1 MSAQGRG
8 GNAPLVPPETPL
20 ARTSSRTTRNV
31 QLSESKL
38 RKYSRN
44 IAALQRSTRK
54 ARATTGDLISQ
65 SETDG
70 ENDAGA
76 GTDAEAA
83 DRDSA
88 AIASAQEADLI
99 EERLFGTL
107 TATTH
112 VVSDRFNLPIGHV
125 LLSRGG
131 SSASKQA
138 FTAGGSGAA
147 GAAGPAAGADFIG
160 GRPGNRRTGSAASM
174 AMQQTPDDSFIP
186 ESSFVHNP
194 LNRRIPPP
202 SPRVR
207 QQSGHGRDQGTR
219 NKGKGK
225 HDVGSKEMD
234 RDPTVTSAP
243 PAASGT
249 SNKDRG
255 AAAFVGSD
263 VIPLPV
269 GDVEIQ
275 EALILEDILFV
286 LMGIEGQYIHYAP
299 SYDPTNPAHRLRG
312 ATFTIDPTL
321 DASLRDLTDRVLVLA
336 TFYTSVLAFV
346 ELESSLE
353 FGTVIHA
360 LCASVREQLR
370 DYETLVVQLEHQMET
385 SPTFTLQK
393 LWFYVHPTIRTLSL
407 IHALTGYIASI
418 THADILEDDDDDS
431 SDEDDDNEDDDDDDD
446 LEDDDDSD
454 EGSMSEGDLSE
465 SEAERRKR
473 RRRRKRR
480 KQREREE
487 LANDQS
493 LERERRALLG
503 LDDDEDGAGGGK
515 ASTGLGDGRE
525 ARLKGGIV
533 RGGEV
538 LSLLWDRMQKMSGDP
553 KAHALYAS
561 LFLRASQ
568 PYVRTLLLW
577 ITTGHLSDTYSEFMV
592 MEDARVTRASLESDP
607 TDEYWER
614 RYTLRDET
622 VLANLERRKAY
633 AALEAQAQAAGE
645 EEIEAA
651 AAVEGGWDE
660 DLGLGLGP
668 GAGALAAQQLL
679 QQQQGGGGAVGRG
692 IFTGGAKIPG
702 FLQPW
707 KHKILLAGKYL
718 NVIRECGVEV
728 MGAPAPGADG
738 AAKGGVDGNVDGRGD
753 GGSALIDGTLV
764 WPAGLKGGLDALNG
778 DENELIEMNT
788 DDFFQRIEAAYQRA
802 NEALLRLLLHD
813 QHIIERLRSL
823 KHYFF
828 LSQSDYFNSF
838 LEQAKGELRKY
849 VIPQKL
855 RETTTTRLQ
864 THLGMVLGSS
874 SCVGFGDP
882 YREDIRIEIA
892 TEGAYDQLQ
901 RIAETKGGIEAARAQ
916 AEKKRSAKS
925 KPEQYRLLELLQFDI
940 TVKFPVSLIISKKNI
955 LRWQFVQRCI
965 IHLKV
970 SERQLVEVW
979 LEHQEDAWREQTPS
993 HPELKRWK
1001 TRVFQLRHRMMFFV
1015 QQVLAFVTF
1024 EVIEPNWRE
1033 LEAKMAGVQTVDQF
1047 MRDHLGFL
1055 NTCRNEC
1062 MLTDYRY
1069 LRFLRQLMRAIA
1081 VFCESRREFQEQ
1093 LMKER
1098 TAMREHEMS
1107 EQAGDRLKLADGVE
1121 HYIGRIEESW
1131 EKNFKV
1137 FRDVV
1142 TLLSTTDNP
1151 AALPLSYRLQSAVV

>member
-1 MSAQGRG
+1 MSANDRG
-8 GNAPLVPPETPL
+8 AGAALVPPETPL
-20 ARTSSRTTRNV
+20 ARTSRTTRNV

-44 IAALQRSTRK
+44 VAALQRSTRK
-54 ARATTGDLISQ
+54 VIATTTDLVPH

-70 ENDAGA
+70 ENDA
-76 GTDAEAA
+76 A
-83 DRDSA
+83 DRID
-88 AIASAQEADLI
+88 AD
-99 EERLFGTL
+99 
-107 TATTH
+107 TA
-112 VVSDRFNLPIGHV
+112 DRV
-125 LLSRGG
+125 
-131 SSASKQA
+131 
-138 FTAGGSGAA
+138 
-147 GAAGPAAGADFIG
+147 
-160 GRPGNRRTGSAASM
+160 
-174 AMQQTPDDSFIP
+174 MQQTPDDSFMP
-186 ESSFVHNP
+186 ESSFVRNP
-194 LNRRIPPP
+194 LNRRIPPA

-207 QQSGHGRDQGTR
+207 LQSSQGHGG
-219 NKGKGK
+219 GKSRREPA
-225 HDVGSKEMD
+225 SKDMD

-243 PAASGT
+243 PASSGT
-249 SNKDRG
+249 SKGKG

-263 VIPLPV
+263 VIPLPF
-269 GDVEIQ
+269 GDVLIQ

-286 LMGIEGQYIHYAP
+286 LMGIEGQYIHYAA
-299 SYDPTNPAHRLRG
+299 SYDLTNPADRLRG

-321 DASLRDLTDRVLVLA
+321 DPSLRDLTERVLVLA

-370 DYETLVVQLEHQMET
+370 DYETLIVQLEHQMET

-407 IHALTGYIASI
+407 IHALTSYIASI

-431 SDEDDDNEDDDDDDD
+431 SDEEDDIDEEDEEEDD
-446 LEDDDDSD
+446 LDDGGTE
-454 EGSMSEGDLSE
+454 EGSASDGDVSE

-473 RRRRKRR
+473 KRRRRRR

-515 ASTGLGDGRE
+515 ASTGPGEGRE

-553 KAHALYAS
+553 TAHALYAS
-561 LFLRASQ
+561 IFLRAAQ
-568 PYVRTLLLW
+568 PYIRTLLLW

-668 GAGALAAQQLL
+668 GAGALAVQQLL
-679 QQQQGGGGAVGRG
+679 QQQQQGGTGGRG

-718 NVIRECGVEV
+718 NVIRECGVEI
-728 MGAPAPGADG
+728 MGAPAAGASKGAGGLDG
-738 AAKGGVDGNVDGRGD
+738 DQDGSGA
-753 GGSALIDGTLV
+753 GGSAVVDGTLV
-764 WPAGLKGGLDALNG
+764 WPAGLKGGLDALNW

-788 DDFFQRIEAAYQRA
+788 EDFFQRIEAAYQRA
-802 NEALLRLLLHD
+802 NEALLRLLIHD

-838 LEQAKGELRKY
+838 LEQAKGELRKF

-916 AEKKRSAKS
+916 AEKKRAAKN

-979 LEHQEDAWREQTPS
+979 LEHQEDAWREKTPS

-1033 LEAKMAGVQTVDQF
+1033 LETKIAGVQTVDQF

-1069 LRFLRQLMRAIA
+1069 LRYLRQLMRAIS
-1081 VFCESRREFQEQ
+1081 VFCESRREFSEQ

-1098 TAMREHEMS
+1098 TAMREHEIS
-1107 EQAGDRLKLADGVE
+1107 VRAGDRLKLADGVE
-1121 HYIGRIEESW
+1121 HYLGRIEESW
-1131 EKNFKV
+1131 EKNFKI

-1151 AALPLSYRLQSAVV
+1151 AALPLSYRLQSAAV